1 MTSRVQYLNIQSVNA
16 FRGLSNQTNVLLFLL
31 FRNMLCHLS
40 CIKHTRGVKEEKDLG
55 EHFNSCLYMITP
67 TSSKAVLFLYLRDA
81 ECLAT
86 HV

>member
-1 MTSRVQYLNIQSVNA
+1 MHLEAYQIKLM
-16 FRGLSNQTNVLLFLL
+16 FCCFLL

-40 CIKHTRGVKEEKDLG
+40 LHTQHTRGVKEEKDLG

-67 TSSKAVLFLYLRDA
+67 TSSKAFLFLYLRDA
-81 ECLAT
+81 VCLAT